1 MPTIIESRVRWP
13 HTGIDA
19 PYAFTINGFNELETG
34 RGVAYSAELVHP
46 ELGVVGRIANE
57 GRSGPTTFHSYD
69 HTRFGDRQLEQ
80 FLQRSLQDGEPMDTG
95 FTGMETVLDE
105 IINESET
112 AQLVAEMRA
121 KNQFLV
127 RAYLSRKAASG
138 GPYRGAPLIW
148 DRIIAHRADR
158 EPLAARLTAD
168 ARGLDEGASWQ
179 MFNGEEWVPLTGT
192 SPLTPHQVTDRL
204 RQVDRLAAE
213 LDSPDIHNIDVP
225 FVEGLNL
232 FGTPTAGFTLV
243 GDHVGAVES
252 TKWCTCRRRQKVVAF
267 ERWNRGSL
275 EESGTV
281 HAATRC
287 RRLVRLD

>member
-1 MPTIIESRVRWP
+1 MPTIIESRIRWP
-13 HTGIDA
+13 HTGIEA
-19 PYAFTINGFNELETG
+19 PYAFTVSGFNELETG

-57 GRSGPTTFHSYD
+57 GCGGPTTFYAYD

-95 FTGMETVLDE
+95 FMGMETVLDE

-112 AQLVAEMRA
+112 AQLVAEMRT
-121 KNQFLV
+121 KGQFLV
-127 RAYLSRKAASG
+127 RSYLSREAASW
-138 GPYRGAPLIW
+138 GPYRGAPLMW
-148 DRIIAHRADR
+148 NRIIARRADR
-158 EPLAARLTAD
+158 ERLAAKLTAD

-179 MFNGEEWVPLTGT
+179 MFNGEEWVSLTGP

-204 RQVDRLAAE
+204 RRWTRLAAE
-213 LDSPDIHNIDVP
+213 LDSPDIRNIDVP
-225 FVEGLNL
+225 FSDGLNL
-232 FGTPTAGFTLV
+232 FGTPTASFILV

-252 TKWCTCRRRQKVVAF
+252 TRWCTCRRRQKVVAF